1 MSINIFKYPWFCYLI
16 CASQIPKGGLN
27 CDYDAQII
35 PSGVKFNYFFKVLI
49 LCNNL
54 VCSSIT

>member
-1 MSINIFKYPWFCYLI
+1 MHHKIS
-16 CASQIPKGGLN
+16 KGGLK

-54 VCSSIT
+54 LCSSIT